1 MAQRVKWQMVWTA
14 AVRTWWLESASPI
27 SLNMN
32 SKKRRSC
39 SERFMSVR
47 LRTMAMASSGRPR
60 RSRTSERSQLPQT
73 SSREKTR
80 TQRPSTWQRSSPSDS
95 TWRTAALASSSSGG

>member
-14 AVRTWWLESASPI
+14 AASTAWLSWASPM

-39 SERFMSVR
+39 SERRICVR
-47 LRTMAMASSGRPR
+47 SCTIAIASAGLPRP
-60 RSRTSERSQLPQT
+60 SRTSDRSQVPQT
-73 SSREKTR
+73 SSRVWIL
-80 TQRPSTWQRSSPSDS
+80 TQRLSTW
-95 TWRTAALASSSSGG
+95 

>member
-14 AVRTWWLESASPI
+14 AARTWWLESASPI
-27 SLNMN
+27 RLNMN
-32 SKKRRSC
+32 SKKRRSY

-47 LRTMAMASSGRPR
+47 SRTMAMASSGRPR
-60 RSRTSERSQLPQT
+60 RSRTSDRSKLPQT

-80 TQRPSTWQRSSPSDS
+80 TQRPST
-95 TWRTAALASSSSGG
+95 

>member
-14 AVRTWWLESASPI
+14 AASTWWLESASPI

-32 SKKRRSC
+32 SKKRRSW
-39 SERFMSVR
+39 SERFIAVR
-47 LRTMAMASSGRPR
+47 SRTMAMASSGRPR
-60 RSRTSERSQLPQT
+60 RSRTSERSQVPQT

-80 TQRPSTWQRSSPSDS
+80 TQRASTWQRSSPSSS
-95 TWRTAALASSSSGG
+95 TCATAARASSSSGG